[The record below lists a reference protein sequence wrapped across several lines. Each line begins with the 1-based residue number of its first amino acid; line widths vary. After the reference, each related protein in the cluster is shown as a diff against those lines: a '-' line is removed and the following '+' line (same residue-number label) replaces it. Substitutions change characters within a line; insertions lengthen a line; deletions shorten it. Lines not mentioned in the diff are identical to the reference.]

1 MAYKPIPFNVPLTLQ
16 TATTKTVKGS
26 TKKTYTD
33 AGLIYCSFRSFG
45 GTETT
50 TNGVLTVENTAV
62 VETWYMP
69 EIKADSRLKTTD
81 GAIYEILGTPENIE
95 MRNQYL
101 RFKIREIKG
110 GV

>member
-1 MAYKPIPFNVPLTLQ
+1 MAYKPIPFNVPLMLQ
-16 TATTKTVKGS
+16 RAEKTTVKGS
-26 TKKTYTD
+26 TKKTYVD
-33 AGLIYCSFRSFG
+33 VGFIYCSFRTFG

-62 VETWYMP
+62 VETWYTP
-69 EIKADSRLKTTD
+69 EIKADSRLRTTD
-81 GAIYEILGTPENIE
+81 GAVYEILGTPENIE

-101 RFKIREIKG
+101 RFKIRETKG